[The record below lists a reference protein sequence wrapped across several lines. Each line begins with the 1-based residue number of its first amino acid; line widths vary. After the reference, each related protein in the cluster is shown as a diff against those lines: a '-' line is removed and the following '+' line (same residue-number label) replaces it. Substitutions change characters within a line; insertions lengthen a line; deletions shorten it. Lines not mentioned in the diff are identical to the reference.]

1 MQLDNLFKSSTSKCH
16 VLSPSG
22 WDHPCRGVLSTG
34 QPSKERITCVPK
46 VKPCGKVEQQSVVTR
61 DAKSVNHLGKTEA
74 CGHFGVKPWVRVG
87 RLSHIVVNPLLQSF
101 HCLKRDNK
109 HRKISVNQDISPDLP
124 HLSEPDKTH
133 KLKLFFKPQAC
144 TKK

>member
-1 MQLDNLFKSSTSKCH
+1 
-16 VLSPSG
+16 
-22 WDHPCRGVLSTG
+22 
-34 QPSKERITCVPK
+34 
-46 VKPCGKVEQQSVVTR
+46 VVTR
-61 DAKSVNHLGKTEA
+61 DAKSVNHLGKSEA

-87 RLSHIVVNPLLQSF
+87 QLSYIAVNPLLQSF

-109 HRKISVNQDISPDLP
+109 QRKNSVNQDISPDLP

>member
-1 MQLDNLFKSSTSKCH
+1 MWTL
-16 VLSPSG
+16 
-22 WDHPCRGVLSTG
+22 WG
-34 QPSKERITCVPK
+34 QT
-46 VKPCGKVEQQSVVTR
+46 
-61 DAKSVNHLGKTEA
+61 LGKGWATIYIA
-74 CGHFGVKPWVRVG
+74 
-87 RLSHIVVNPLLQSF
+87 VNPLLQSF

-109 HRKISVNQDISPDLP
+109 QRKNSVNQDILPDVP

>member
-1 MQLDNLFKSSTSKCH
+1 MNPMCETCQQCKPNILSIECNLITYLKVVPQKCH
-16 VLSPSG
+16 ALSPSG
-22 WDHPCRGVLSTG
+22 WDHPCSGVLSPG
-34 QPSKERITCVPK
+34 QLSKERTTWVPT

-87 RLSHIVVNPLLQSF
+87 RLSYIVVNPLLQSF

-124 HLSEPDKTH
+124 HK
-133 KLKLFFKPQAC
+133 
-144 TKK
+144 